1 MLPSCRG
8 TDSFMVGIQAYF
20 HHPTYGQARSL
31 PDAVRAVKRWHSSST
46 PVVNA
51 SLAPTVAT
59 VKQDNAKL
67 EYQSA
72 SFDWPTAKAFLK
84 AVAYILCAVFVLF
97 SSLVIY
103 YLVTMQQSLA

>member
-1 MLPSCRG
+1 M
-8 TDSFMVGIQAYF
+8 
-20 HHPTYGQARSL
+20 
-31 PDAVRAVKRWHSSST
+31 
-46 PVVNA
+46 NA

-84 AVAYILCAVFVLF
+84 AVAYILCAVFVL